1 MHNVYNIFRQGQKR
15 TYMTTALDRK
25 IREVPYLSRYVILE
39 KFKKKPRYM
48 SECVGT
54 PRRAYDYNTF
64 DKIRYKP
71 TFNPYV
77 HLNKD
82 KKYRLDNWK
91 SRDHEN
97 FDPLKC
103 YVRGSRKSYDIPYAI
118 LPAKDE
124 LGMFHP
130 PILSG
135 RYKADI
141 EKQYYMHDLP
151 WIWHKNFYTGTNH
164 FCDNMVIGKK
174 KWYRKEQQN
183 EKMKESMKKINN
195 LVLEYR
201 EECKNKKRYNF
212 LEKVVNTLGDEIA
225 HKYIRKIKNIYL

>member
-39 KFKKKPRYM
+39 KLKKKPRYM

-91 SRDHEN
+91 SRYAN
-97 FDPLKC
+97 VNNICFI
-103 YVRGSRKSYDIPYAI
+103 SYR
-118 LPAKDE
+118 
-124 LGMFHP
+124 
-130 PILSG
+130 ILSG

-151 WIWHKNFYTGTNH
+151 WVWHKNFYTGTSH